1 MTSASTHDVEVEQR
15 TLPERRSA
23 LFPYLGG
30 RGFGPLLILAAVSAG
45 ASTWPV
51 VLLLRRDDLA
61 VDLALRRSDVE
72 LWGAA
77 LLGVAALATLLVGF
91 IGSNRAARLVFQMG
105 ALGLAGLLG
114 TTAAVNQAQPLRL
127 MVIGLAVLS
136 APVWVL
142 ARRVALDITGP
153 AGGWRVIAA
162 PWLGTA
168 AGVGAVMT
176 AEFMADRQNWGYLL
190 AASGV
195 VLFLSASLVP
205 PARASD
211 GRNVIPVSPGPV
223 APAADQPAPMASV
236 LVAAF
241 AVGVATLGM
250 GPTALD
256 RLISRWKFDLPEA
269 AGVIA
274 CAALGALLGGGLAHW
289 FTKVARRSPIAA
301 GDVAVVVALVI
312 GVMMAIGAAS
322 TTEVGIIAS
331 WGCVGGALIL
341 FAITSEWS
349 ALGARSGA
357 AGSAAI
363 SGLIA
368 VFLIGGALSMAAA
381 TRVSSVSEAS
391 IIALAA
397 LPVVVLCGP
406 TVVVLLAAS
415 RSRAQ
420 LAGAATPEATAALA
434 AEFMMVEGRPRPLL
448 IARNLDVS
456 YDQVQVLFGAG
467 ICVEEGQLVA
477 LLGTNGAGK
486 TTLLRTISGLE
497 RQQRG
502 SVHFAGV
509 DVSDFDPTWRVTLGI
524 NQIAGGRAVAEGLT
538 VADNLKLFGHSI
550 GRHRGRLHQGI
561 EEALGL
567 FPRLN
572 ERRNQMASTLSGGEK
587 QMLALSKAL
596 ILRPRLLIIDEFS
609 LGLAPRIVGELL
621 PVVEQLNA
629 DGTAVLLVEQ
639 SVNIALSVASHAYC
653 MEKGEIVF
661 DGPASILRDDP
672 DLMRTVYL
680 EGVGSAFAS

>member
-1 MTSASTHDVEVEQR
+1 MTHAVAT
-15 TLPERRSA
+15 ERRLDEGTVAQRRAA

-30 RGFGPLLILAAVSAG
+30 RGFGPLAVMAAVSAG

-61 VDLALRRSDVE
+61 VDLALKRSDVE
-72 LWGAA
+72 LWGAGI
-77 LLGVAALATLLVGF
+77 LGVAAFAALLVGF
-91 IGSNRAARLVFQMG
+91 VGSARVARIVVQIS

-114 TTAAVNQAQPLRL
+114 AMGAVNQAQPLRL
-127 MVIGLAVLS
+127 MVVGLAVLS

-142 ARRVALDITGP
+142 GRRIVLDITGP
-153 AGGWRVIAA
+153 AGGWRAIAA
-162 PWLGTA
+162 PWLGTGF
-168 AGVGAVMT
+168 GVLAVM
-176 AEFMADRQNWGYLL
+176 APEFIADRQNWGYLL
-190 AASGV
+190 AGSGV
-195 VLFLSASLVP
+195 VLFLAASLIP

-211 GRNVIPVSPGPV
+211 GHGGISHPSLTDPDPVTPLTP
-223 APAADQPAPMASV
+223 V

-241 AVGVATLGM
+241 AVGIAALGM

-256 RLISRWKFDLPEA
+256 RLAQRWAFDLPEV
-269 AGVIA
+269 AGVVVSA
-274 CAALGALLGGGLAHW
+274 SLATVVGGLMAHW
-289 FTKVARRSPIAA
+289 FTNVARRNSRSA
-301 GDVAVVVALVI
+301 GDVATVI
-312 GVMMAIGAAS
+312 ATVLGLLMAIGAAS
-322 TTEVGIIAS
+322 ETEVGIIAA
-331 WGCVGGALIL
+331 WGCAAGAVIL
-341 FAITSEWS
+341 FAISSERS
-349 ALGARSGA
+349 VLGGRSGA
-357 AGSAAI
+357 AGAAAA
-363 SGLIA
+363 SGL
-368 VFLIGGALSMAAA
+368 VVSFLVGGAVSMAAA
-381 TRVSSVSEAS
+381 TRFNSISDAA

-397 LPVVVLCGP
+397 LPTVVLCGP
-406 TVVVLLAAS
+406 TALQVDRLA
-415 RSRAQ
+415 RSRRH
-420 LAGAATPEATAALA
+420 AAVAPSVGQSSQVAT
-434 AEFMMVEGRPRPLL
+434 EFMMVEGRPRSLL
-448 IARNLDVS
+448 VARNLDVS

-486 TTLLRTISGLE
+486 TTLLRTISGLV

-502 SVHFAGV
+502 SIHFAGV
-509 DVSDFDPTWRVTLGI
+509 DVSEFDPTWRVTLGI

-550 GRHRGRLHQGI
+550 GHQRARLHQGI
-561 EEALGL
+561 EEALAL

-572 ERRNQMASTLSGGEK
+572 DRRNQMGSTLSGGEK

-661 DGPASILRDDP
+661 DGPASVLRDDP
-672 DLMRTVYL
+672 DLMRAVYL